1 MSFVYL
7 CGYNFQIRCGFPQH
21 PRCSYSSSYIQCS
34 FPQYLLECNTTS
46 SRCESVS
53 YDIFLYA
60 LALFFFSLFF
70 LKGAIYLKRYDN
82 FHVARSGVNMYGEA
96 ASTNAQNYFRFS
108 LEQFASPYVTP
119 MWPRQQI
126 WLRRLGMWPATF
138 KQLVTVQF
146 NMHGFNLPYRDAR
159 ALKCLYNQPHQRCV
173 DNYRLRHL

>member
-1 MSFVYL
+1 MTQCALDASFAIL
-7 CGYNFQIRCGFPQH
+7 
-21 PRCSYSSSYIQCS
+21 S
-34 FPQYLLECNTTS
+34 
-46 SRCESVS
+46 
-53 YDIFLYA
+53 
-60 LALFFFSLFF
+60 F

-82 FHVARSGVNMYGEA
+82 FHVARSGVNMYGQA

-119 MWPRQQI
+119 MWPRHQI

>member
-1 MSFVYL
+1 MQVL
-7 CGYNFQIRCGFPQH
+7 Q
-21 PRCSYSSSYIQCS
+21 
-34 FPQYLLECNTTS
+34 
-46 SRCESVS
+46 
-53 YDIFLYA
+53 
-60 LALFFFSLFF
+60 FSLFF

-119 MWPRQQI
+119 MWPRHQI